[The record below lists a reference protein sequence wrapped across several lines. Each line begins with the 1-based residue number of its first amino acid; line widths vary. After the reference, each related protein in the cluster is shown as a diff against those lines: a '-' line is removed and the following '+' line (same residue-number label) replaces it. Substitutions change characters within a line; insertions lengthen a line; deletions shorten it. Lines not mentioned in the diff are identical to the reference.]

1 MEFAKVSSFW
11 NVLRSFNI
19 NNVIEKCRTFLKEV
33 KTWWWLMNQTMT
45 LKHRPWM
52 HLRGEERDMEREEH
66 NVATKLV
73 CFNNGE

>member
-1 MEFAKVSSFW
+1 
-11 NVLRSFNI
+11 
-19 NNVIEKCRTFLKEV
+19 
-33 KTWWWLMNQTMT
+33 MNQTMT